1 MDEQLSFDAR
11 GTRGKRP
18 VYNKH
23 CKEHGI
29 SKLGMR
35 IRVKCPILFPS
46 TSTLRWTKL

>member
-35 IRVKCPILFPS
+35 ILFPSAHS
-46 TSTLRWTKL
+46 TSTLLWIKL